1 MKKKILRAKLEE
13 FMTKEFQKAIM
24 TQSRLRNKY
33 LKEKSADSKIAH
45 DKQTNCYVNLLR
57 RTKNNYFPNISI
69 SPLTDI
75 KFWKTANPF
84 E

>member
-45 DKQTNCYVNLLR
+45 DKQRNYYVNLLR
-57 RTKNNYFPNISI
+57 RTKNYFPNISI

-75 KFWKTANPF
+75 KFWKTAKPF

>member
-45 DKQTNCYVNLLR
+45 DKQRNCYVNLR
-57 RTKNNYFPNISI
+57 CRSKNNYFPNINI

-75 KFWKTANPF
+75 KFWKTAKPF

>member
-1 MKKKILRAKLEE
+1 
-13 FMTKEFQKAIM
+13 M

-45 DKQTNCYVNLLR
+45 DKQRNCYVNLR
-57 RTKNNYFPNISI
+57 CRSKNNYFPNINI

-75 KFWKTANPF
+75 KFWKTAKPF

>member
-1 MKKKILRAKLEE
+1 
-13 FMTKEFQKAIM
+13 M

-45 DKQTNCYVNLLR
+45 DKQRNCSVNLR
-57 RTKNNYFPNISI
+57 CRSKNNYFPNINI

-75 KFWKTANPF
+75 KFWKTAKPF